1 LLEEDIPVRALT
13 RLIAPLAL
21 VVAAGCATSKTVN
34 MDEPRRVV
42 GTENQVR
49 LDAEVYADTL
59 APAQTLTF
67 KYEITNNRP
76 TAIAVADLIPETSY
90 DPETQVVTL
99 SIGSEVPGAQLL
111 PRLLLINSGEKKS
124 FATTAHVN
132 IGVSPMRTPWTRFPN
147 ALQLKLNFLGETK
160 PFEMLIGIPERAVAN
175 AKLADELFPKWTE
188 RNEVLYANPLPMRWA
203 GVADNDAAADSTTPR
218 TRRRGG
224 P

>member
-1 LLEEDIPVRALT
+1 VRALT
-13 RLIAPLAL
+13 RLIAPLVL

-49 LDAEVYADTL
+49 LDAEVYGDSL

-76 TAIAVADLIPETSY
+76 TPIAVADLIPETSY

-132 IGVSPMRTPWTRFPN
+132 IGVSPMRTPWTRLPN
-147 ALQLKLNFLGETK
+147 ALQLKLNFLGEIK
-160 PFEMLIGIPERAVAN
+160 PFEMLIGIPERAVAD

-203 GVADNDAAADSTTPR
+203 GVADNDTAADSTTPR

>member
-1 LLEEDIPVRALT
+1 MRALT

-34 MDEPRRVV
+34 MDEPRRLV

-67 KYEITNNRP
+67 KYEITNNRSTP
-76 TAIAVADLIPETSY
+76 IAVADLIPETSY

-99 SIGSEVPGAQLL
+99 TIGSEVPGTQLL
-111 PRLLLINSGEKKS
+111 PRLLVINSGEKKS

-175 AKLADELFPKWTE
+175 AKLADELFPQWTE
-188 RNEVLYANPLPMRWA
+188 RNEVLYANPLAMRWA
-203 GVADNDAAADSTTPR
+203 GASDDTGAADTTNPR